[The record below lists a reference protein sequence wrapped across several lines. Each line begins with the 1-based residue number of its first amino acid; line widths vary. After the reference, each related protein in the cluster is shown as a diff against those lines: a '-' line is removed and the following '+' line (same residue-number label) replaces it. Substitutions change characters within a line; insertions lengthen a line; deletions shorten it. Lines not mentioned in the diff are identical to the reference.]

1 MTPDTRTLKRKK
13 PIASESSSEDDKPLA
28 SSPAKLKTAAV
39 PMPGAVQATT
49 TKATTANG
57 RRASR
62 NTKTI
67 VESEDDEDDEGEG
80 LGMARA
86 RAQRARGEGP
96 STNGDD
102 RLLERNWRAPRGK
115 RIAVP
120 VRIEP
125 KVYFAAERTFFVS
138 LLLSSVLDSRT
149 MLTRL

>member
-1 MTPDTRTLKRKK
+1 MPVSRYVLLQGMEGR
-13 PIASESSSEDDKPLA
+13 IGIGVELSEVC
-28 SSPAKLKTAAV
+28 TV
-39 PMPGAVQATT
+39 GVGAGVV
-49 TKATTANG
+49 
-57 RRASR
+57 
-62 NTKTI
+62 
-67 VESEDDEDDEGEG
+67 VEGGEAEADRDGDDDEDDEGEG

-86 RAQRARGEGP
+86 RAQRVRGEGP

-138 LLLSSVLDSRT
+138 ALLDRSKSRQD
-149 MLTRL
+149 